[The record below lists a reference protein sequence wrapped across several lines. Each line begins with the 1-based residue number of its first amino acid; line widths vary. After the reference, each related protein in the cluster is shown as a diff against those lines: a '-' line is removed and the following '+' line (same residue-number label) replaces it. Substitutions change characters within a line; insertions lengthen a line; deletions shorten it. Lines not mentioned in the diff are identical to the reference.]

1 MRLPTIEEWSAVG
14 DPEDGSG
21 FITYRRVPAH
31 WWLLD
36 WWLERG
42 HPHWR
47 WWYRLWGR
55 LMPYWG
61 DPFCAAYT
69 VVWAPFYGSRSGDG
83 TRIDVGWDAL
93 PAPARANLIA
103 TLASEE

>member
-1 MRLPTIEEWSAVG
+1 MRLPSIEEWSAVG
-14 DPEDGSG
+14 DPDDGSG
-21 FITYRRVPAH
+21 SITYRRVPAH

-36 WWLERG
+36 RWLERG

-47 WWYRLWGR
+47 WWYRLWAR

-69 VVWAPFYGSRSGDG
+69 VV
-83 TRIDVGWDAL
+83 
-93 PAPARANLIA
+93 
-103 TLASEE
+103 